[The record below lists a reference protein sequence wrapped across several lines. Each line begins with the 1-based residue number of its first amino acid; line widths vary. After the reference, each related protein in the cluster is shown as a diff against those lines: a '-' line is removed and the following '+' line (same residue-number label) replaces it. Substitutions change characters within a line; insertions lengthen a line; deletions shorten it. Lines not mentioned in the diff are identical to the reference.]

1 MQLIK
6 IIHSLI
12 WLIMV
17 WAIFYILYA
26 GLTNQINNYLW
37 LALGL
42 MLVEGI
48 TLIINK
54 GSCPLTIIA
63 KKTKPDYQ
71 NGDDIFL
78 PQWLAIHNK
87 IIFGSILAI
96 AMLILFYR
104 LIA

>member
-1 MQLIK
+1 MRLIK

-37 LALGL
+37 IALGL
-42 MLVEGI
+42 MVIEGI

-54 GSCPLTIIA
+54 GSCPLTIVA
-63 KKTKPDYQ
+63 KKSKPDYQ

-87 IIFGSILAI
+87 LIFGSILGLAI
-96 AMLILFYR
+96 LILLYR
-104 LIA
+104 IF